1 MFSVNLF
8 DHLRPILTWRI
19 RKSGLDKAKMNI
31 SVANSVLNAHIRCF
45 HQLVARRRRKKQTM
59 VVYGYISGFCWVN
72 INNGNPFYH
81 SDCVTAPNTVGGPV
95 SSINMVKKEFS
106 RVYLTQL
113 YIWELWRVQLVFPVF
128 AMAMLASERNIICCD
143 NVFIYSLMPQSTI

>member
-81 SDCVTAPNTVGGPV
+81 SVLLRLIQSVFDSWGPV
-95 SSINMVKKEFS
+95 SSINMVKNEFS
-106 RVYLTQL
+106 RVSLTPIVYL
-113 YIWELWRVQLVFPVF
+113 RF
-128 AMAMLASERNIICCD
+128 
-143 NVFIYSLMPQSTI
+143 

>member
-81 SDCVTAPNTVGGPV
+81 SDCVTAPNTVGFRQLGPR
-95 SSINMVKKEFS
+95 IEHKYGKKRVFS
-106 RVYLTQL
+106 CFSDCNCISESHGGCSQYFRFL
-113 YIWELWRVQLVFPVF
+113 LWLCLLQK
-128 AMAMLASERNIICCD
+128 E
-143 NVFIYSLMPQSTI
+143 T